1 MKNIV
6 LGLVLVTGLSAAEVD
21 YRQHEQQER
30 VAQGIASGQL
40 TPAEAARI
48 ENQESNLR
56 REINRDR
63 FRHNGRL
70 TATEYR
76 AINRQEDRLSD
87 EIYFYKHNR
96 FRQGR

>member
-6 LGLVLVTGLSAAEVD
+6 LGLVLAAGLSAAEVD

-40 TPAEAARI
+40 TAAEAARI
-48 ENQESNLR
+48 ENQESRLR

-63 FRHNGRL
+63 FFHNGRL
-70 TATEYR
+70 TESEYR
-76 AINRQEDRLSD
+76 AINRQEDRLND